1 MSPDMYYHGMSPT
14 MYYHGLGFSPSQG
27 FPVPAI
33 LAVAVSLLLAVA
45 IAAGLHSRRAAVR
58 QG

>member
-27 FPVPAI
+27 FPVAVI
-33 LAVAVSLLLAVA
+33 LAVAVALLLAVA